1 MFFVINKQK
10 IYSYLVAFATV
21 AILFCGS
28 SLFQVQDHTTL
39 PTSATEGRMLP
50 IYNVDTKEKNV
61 ALTMNCAWSQHQMG

>member
-10 IYSYLVAFATV
+10 IYSYIIAVATI

-28 SLFQVQDHTTL
+28 SLFQIQDHTTL
-39 PTSATEGRMLP
+39 QTSATEGRMLP

-61 ALTMNCAWSQHQMG
+61 ALTMNCAWSQLLMG